1 MTLGQDIL
9 TNPGI
14 QGQDK
19 FPGIRGGAHIVSK
32 GGAHVDLVLSRCC
45 RGTLGDPTSSPI
57 GSICCRDSVVSHSL
71 PAFVAITD
79 SPAHDVRL
87 DWSTDGCSAPVV
99 QSTGRSF
106 DFYNACRRHD
116 FGYRNMSRFKNG
128 RLWSEALRLRIDAQF
143 RKDARASCTSKL
155 RLTKV
160 QCLAWAETY
169 FRAVRSFGTP

>member
-1 MTLGQDIL
+1 MSILCSLVVAAGLSVTPLPLPSAQSVAETLL
-9 TNPGI
+9 FRT
-14 QGQDK
+14 
-19 FPGIRGGAHIVSK
+19 A
-32 GGAHVDLVLSRCC
+32 
-45 RGTLGDPTSSPI
+45 
-57 GSICCRDSVVSHSL
+57 L

-79 SPAHDVRL
+79 SPEHDVRL

-106 DFYNACRRHD
+106 DFYNACRSHD
-116 FGYRNMSRFKNG
+116 FGYRNMSRLKNG
-128 RLWSEALRLRIDAQF
+128 RVWSQALRLRIDEQF

>member
-1 MTLGQDIL
+1 MSFLCSLVVAAGLSVTPLPLPSAQSVAETLL
-9 TNPGI
+9 FRT
-14 QGQDK
+14 
-19 FPGIRGGAHIVSK
+19 A
-32 GGAHVDLVLSRCC
+32 
-45 RGTLGDPTSSPI
+45 
-57 GSICCRDSVVSHSL
+57 L

-79 SPAHDVRL
+79 SPEHDVRL
-87 DWSTDGCSAPVV
+87 DWTTDGCSAPIV

-116 FGYRNMSRFKNG
+116 FGYRNMSRFRNG
-128 RLWSEALRLRIDAQF
+128 RVSSQALRLRIDEQF

>member
-1 MTLGQDIL
+1 MAVMCSLVVAAGLSVTPPPLPSAQTVAEIL
-9 TNPGI
+9 L
-14 QGQDK
+14 
-19 FPGIRGGAHIVSK
+19 FRSS
-32 GGAHVDLVLSRCC
+32 LS
-45 RGTLGDPTSSPI
+45 
-57 GSICCRDSVVSHSL
+57 
-71 PAFVAITD
+71 AFVATAN
-79 SPAHDVRL
+79 SPTHDVRL

-128 RLWSEALRLRIDAQF
+128 RVWSEALRLRIDEQL

-169 FRAVRSFGTP
+169 FRAVRSFGAP

>member
-1 MTLGQDIL
+1 MAFMCSLVVAAGLSVTPLPLPAAQTVAETLL
-9 TNPGI
+9 
-14 QGQDK
+14 
-19 FPGIRGGAHIVSK
+19 FH
-32 GGAHVDLVLSRCC
+32 
-45 RGTLGDPTSSPI
+45 TSF
-57 GSICCRDSVVSHSL
+57 
-71 PAFVAITD
+71 PAFVAIAD
-79 SPAHDVRL
+79 SPTHDVRL
-87 DWSTDGCSAPVV
+87 DWSTDGCSAPIV

-128 RLWSEALRLRIDAQF
+128 RVWNETVRLRIDGQF